1 MPAHHPRGHALGRLG
16 RAAVQQLAA
25 QGVPTRVLCRHEIS
39 DASRT
44 SASADGTASSA
55 EVMAFLSTLP
65 AVTLVQGDVTDP
77 ASLGVLMEG
86 CTACLALYGAVRT
99 FKASDLLP
107 FVDQSLE
114 RTHARQVNY
123 EGVRNI
129 LAAARASEGCKRV
142 VRITGKGE
150 APWSFF
156 TILING
162 VGSFAKA
169 WNYAGETVLRDPEEA
184 GDVEYTIIR
193 PGIMSAA
200 PVQARSLALADNGD
214 DLKVAPNSHEAVAA
228 LCIRSLFYP
237 NAARATLTA
246 MTVPSGEGADTWDP
260 LLEAVRADTRAFPA
274 RDELVAVHYKAV
286 RAVAGG
292 GLVAVITGLMSV
304 IAILVR

>member
-1 MPAHHPRGHALGRLG
+1 MGRKTGEKGEESAGMTQSAVLILALACASGCFCPGATGFVVPRGPMGLVMTNKHPRGPIAVVGASGRLG

-129 LAAARASEGCKRV
+129 LAAARASKGCKRV

-156 TILING
+156 TILIDG
-162 VGSFAKA
+162 VGSFTKA
-169 WNYAGETVLRDPEEA
+169 WKYAGETVPSLRSAFALFSIQMRRAPRS
-184 GDVEYTIIR
+184 R
-193 PGIMSAA
+193 P
-200 PVQARSLALADNGD
+200 
-214 DLKVAPNSHEAVAA
+214 
-228 LCIRSLFYP
+228 
-237 NAARATLTA
+237 
-246 MTVPSGEGADTWDP
+246 
-260 LLEAVRADTRAFPA
+260 
-274 RDELVAVHYKAV
+274 
-286 RAVAGG
+286 
-292 GLVAVITGLMSV
+292 
-304 IAILVR
+304 